1 SGVFLVVAT
10 LVTALG
16 NGLLLLA
23 IWKDP
28 FKTFRTP
35 NTFFV
40 IGLAVADFLTA
51 GQFAHFISAATM
63 NSSYIILLLFTWS
76 QFTAINF
83 PFKHKVLV
91 TKSRVIASVILTWV
105 YTVMFAI
112 LSASRVAETAFLKM
126 DLYFHTTGS
135 LLLLNVGYFCLYRA
149 FKTQMRRLHS
159 WKANHFL
166 GKGQG
171 VHRNN
176 RRERQ
181 FTIVNLLLLTF
192 VISCSLPVTVFFY
205 LQYHWKDLTRL
216 ELLRLH
222 LAGLFSND
230 VLFLKFALDPLIY
243 AWRLAQYRRALNSL
257 LVSTLVTALANGLLL
272 LAIWKD
278 PFKTFRTP
286 NTFFVIGLA
295 VADFL
300 TGITACPLTAFQD
313 IGLYISVKR
322 RDSSIIPSLQKAG
335 DLAHLISAATM
346 NSSYIILLLFTWSQF
361 TAINFPFKHKVL
373 VTKSRVIASVI
384 LTWVYTVMFAILSA
398 SGV

>member
-1 SGVFLVVAT
+1 SGVFLVVIT

-16 NGLLLLA
+16 NGLLLFV

-51 GQFAHFISAATM
+51 GHAAHLISAATM

-105 YTVMFAI
+105 YTVLFAI

-135 LLLLNVGYFCLYRA
+135 LLLLTVGYLCLYRA
-149 FKTQMRRLHS
+149 FKTQIRRLHS

-222 LAGLFSND
+222 LAGLFSAD

-243 AWRLAQYRRALNSL
+243 AWRLAQYRRALKSL
-257 LVSTLVTALANGLLL
+257 LVSTLVTALGNGLLL

-300 TGITACPLTAFQD
+300 TGITTCPLTAFED

-335 DLAHLISAATM
+335 HFAHLISAATM

-384 LTWVYTVMFAILSA
+384 LTFTR
-398 SGV
+398 

>member
-1 SGVFLVVAT
+1 MKNCIPVGITSKPLIMSSNSSSKTQEDLKQIIQIYLGSHIASGVFLVVAT

-40 IGLAVADFLTA
+40 IGLAVADFLTGITVCPLTAFQDIGLYISVKRRDSSIIPSLQKA
-51 GQFAHFISAATM
+51 GHFAHLISAATM

-105 YTVMFAI
+105 YTVLFAI

-135 LLLLNVGYFCLYRA
+135 LLLLTVGYLCLYRA

-205 LQYHWKDLTRL
+205 LQYHWKDLTTL

-222 LAGLFSND
+222 LAGLFSAD

-243 AWRLAQYRRALNSL
+243 AWRLAQYRRALKSL
-257 LVSTLVTALANGLLL
+257 LSCKQQRIHIDGVIPLSLGNHTLASRRMRVGFSRGGVELA
-272 LAIWKD
+272 
-278 PFKTFRTP
+278 
-286 NTFFVIGLA
+286 
-295 VADFL
+295 
-300 TGITACPLTAFQD
+300 
-313 IGLYISVKR
+313 
-322 RDSSIIPSLQKAG
+322 
-335 DLAHLISAATM
+335 
-346 NSSYIILLLFTWSQF
+346 
-361 TAINFPFKHKVL
+361 KV
-373 VTKSRVIASVI
+373 
-384 LTWVYTVMFAILSA
+384 
-398 SGV
+398 